1 MYVVY
6 IYIWKVHNKLQFK
19 PKTLRQYFLSTLS
32 INFKEMDV
40 TWVGLILFTNDA
52 HEFQI
57 VIVRSF
63 DDYLI
68 KIHNFI
74 ASVQLCDVV
83 NIWGMNNLILD
94 FIH

>member
-1 MYVVY
+1 
-6 IYIWKVHNKLQFK
+6 
-19 PKTLRQYFLSTLS
+19 
-32 INFKEMDV
+32 MDV

-63 DDYLI
+63 DDYLL

-74 ASVQLCDVV
+74 AYVQLCDVA
-83 NIWGMNNLILD
+83 NI
-94 FIH
+94 